1 MELDITQLTFDERDE
16 FKRKSI
22 AENAIRLLTDE
33 KLHISPMVIDGSWG
47 TGKTEFCLK
56 LINLIKQKETH
67 SVIYIDAFKADHI
80 DEPLMTVLAEIVK
93 VLPNDKR
100 GSFIKKV
107 IPTVRFSLK
116 TIAKAGVSHILRQDI
131 ADVVSDYDE
140 HIENA
145 TDKAIDATAELLLKD
160 HIEAEKNLK
169 TLQEALITISANKP
183 IIIFVDELDRCK
195 PSFAIEM
202 LEIIK
207 HTFDVKGV
215 QFVLVTNTEQLK
227 ASINHCYGSDVDA
240 QRYLDKFIKF
250 RFELSP
256 YSQRNNEYSNS
267 ASVDYFFQLM
277 NQLEVINSNH
287 DLHNSFYHASK
298 DLIHV
303 RDLSLREVDTLVSH
317 MKICQILSNS
327 NTFTYDGFGLPVLTI
342 INLIT
347 VALACFN
354 PQLLRK
360 LNNNAADAKELGEF
374 LGVKKLRD
382 IENGRIY
389 AVQNKVGSSVSHVF
403 EVIMYVISKVIPD
416 ETNVFK
422 LTDEQLDE
430 WDSHIKQN
438 YHNVDPEYILRQISK
453 TSKLLSLE

>member
-1 MELDITQLTFDERDE
+1 ML
-16 FKRKSI
+16 
-22 AENAIRLLTDE
+22 
-33 KLHISPMVIDGSWG
+33 MV
-47 TGKTEFCLK
+47 F
-56 LINLIKQKETH
+56 LI
-67 SVIYIDAFKADHI
+67 
-80 DEPLMTVLAEIVK
+80 
-93 VLPNDKR
+93 
-100 GSFIKKV
+100 
-107 IPTVRFSLK
+107 
-116 TIAKAGVSHILRQDI
+116 
-131 ADVVSDYDE
+131 
-140 HIENA
+140 
-145 TDKAIDATAELLLKD
+145 
-160 HIEAEKNLK
+160 
-169 TLQEALITISANKP
+169 
-183 IIIFVDELDRCK
+183 DRCK

>member
-160 HIEAEKNLK
+160 HIEAEKNL
-169 TLQEALITISANKP
+169 
-183 IIIFVDELDRCK
+183 F
-195 PSFAIEM
+195 
-202 LEIIK
+202 
-207 HTFDVKGV
+207 
-215 QFVLVTNTEQLK
+215 
-227 ASINHCYGSDVDA
+227 
-240 QRYLDKFIKF
+240 
-250 RFELSP
+250 
-256 YSQRNNEYSNS
+256 
-267 ASVDYFFQLM
+267 
-277 NQLEVINSNH
+277 
-287 DLHNSFYHASK
+287 
-298 DLIHV
+298 
-303 RDLSLREVDTLVSH
+303 
-317 MKICQILSNS
+317 
-327 NTFTYDGFGLPVLTI
+327 
-342 INLIT
+342 
-347 VALACFN
+347 
-354 PQLLRK
+354 
-360 LNNNAADAKELGEF
+360 
-374 LGVKKLRD
+374 
-382 IENGRIY
+382 
-389 AVQNKVGSSVSHVF
+389 
-403 EVIMYVISKVIPD
+403 
-416 ETNVFK
+416 
-422 LTDEQLDE
+422 
-430 WDSHIKQN
+430 
-438 YHNVDPEYILRQISK
+438 
-453 TSKLLSLE
+453 